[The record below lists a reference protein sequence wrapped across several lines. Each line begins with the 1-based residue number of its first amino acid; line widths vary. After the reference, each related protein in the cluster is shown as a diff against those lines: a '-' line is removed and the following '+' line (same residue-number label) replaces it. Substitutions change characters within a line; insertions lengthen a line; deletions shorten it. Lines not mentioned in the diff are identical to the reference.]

1 MACNSPEP
9 IFPPSLEIPVIDIS
23 GYLRGEASATSVI
36 ASSFASAARAPG
48 FFQITG
54 HNVSPALIARLLAR
68 LAAFF
73 ALPLETKNSIH
84 RNKSSALRGFEAVG
98 EQRLEEG
105 FSDCKEGFMVGP
117 ERSAEGA
124 RFLQGPNQWLEETEV
139 EGLKEVVLEYFSEM
153 RALSGT
159 MFRLIALS
167 LGVDEHYFDEFAT
180 SRDSI
185 ANCRAHRYPPA
196 SEEVAKNSR
205 GIGAHTDFGAL
216 TLLLQDKIGGLEV
229 FHRPT
234 QTWHPVQALEGA
246 FVVNVGDMLERWT
259 NNHYASTLHRVISPT
274 SGQYRYSV
282 AFFNEG
288 LLDQLVECI
297 PTCLKQGDIPLYEPV
312 LVETHLRDRYGKSY

>member
-1 MACNSPEP
+1 MSLSAPVNLKDVSKNPNPLRKVDNGNTTTPSLGVKDNMACNSPEP

-180 SRDSI
+180 SRDCQS
-185 ANCRAHRYPPA
+185 
-196 SEEVAKNSR
+196 
-205 GIGAHTDFGAL
+205 
-216 TLLLQDKIGGLEV
+216 
-229 FHRPT
+229 
-234 QTWHPVQALEGA
+234 
-246 FVVNVGDMLERWT
+246 
-259 NNHYASTLHRVISPT
+259 
-274 SGQYRYSV
+274 
-282 AFFNEG
+282 
-288 LLDQLVECI
+288 
-297 PTCLKQGDIPLYEPV
+297 
-312 LVETHLRDRYGKSY
+312 